1 MFSRIKMEECMEP
14 ERSGIF
20 WAKIVAKIY
29 CFGPQEPN
37 LCIWE
42 LMECTKDELQ
52 YDGKAVTKL
61 ISDVL
66 L

>member
-1 MFSRIKMEECMEP
+1 MEP

-29 CFGPQEPN
+29 CFGPQELN

-52 YDGKAVTKL
+52 
-61 ISDVL
+61 
-66 L
+66 